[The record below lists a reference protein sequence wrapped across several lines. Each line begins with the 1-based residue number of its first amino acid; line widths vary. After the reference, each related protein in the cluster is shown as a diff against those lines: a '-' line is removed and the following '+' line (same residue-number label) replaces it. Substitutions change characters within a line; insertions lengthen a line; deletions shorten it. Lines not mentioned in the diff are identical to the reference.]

1 MVRSNKPETT
11 IYTATVRHAG
21 GSLPSPNPNS
31 QRITLRTIGRKYAQ
45 GDPLTMVTA
54 YDYPSAVHADLAD
67 MDLILVGDSVAMV
80 VHGFDTT
87 QVCTLIGRVGMDG
100 WMDPG

>member
-1 MVRSNKPETT
+1 M
-11 IYTATVRHAG
+11 
-21 GSLPSPNPNS
+21 
-31 QRITLRTIGRKYAQ
+31 
-45 GDPLTMVTA
+45 TMVTA